1 MAEEKV
7 SEYEPKVIIHPNMV
21 PVHAEIEQA
30 RDWVELEKNVDRNV
44 ADVAV
49 NNHFEQ
55 IFARSLLAHEEDGI
69 DDGHEGDKYFNY
81 VIHALNHAKEIAI
94 FIEIDHA
101 GDCWANW

>member
-7 SEYEPKVIIHPNMV
+7 SECEPKVIIHPNML

-55 IFARSLLAHEEDGI
+55 IFARSWLAHEEDGV
-69 DDGHEGDKYFNY
+69 DNGHEGNKYFNY
-81 VIHALNHAKEIAI
+81 VVHALNHAK
-94 FIEIDHA
+94 
-101 GDCWANW
+101 